1 MTLYAVEYTRPLFC
15 PLEQAW
21 AVNSIATSPW
31 EQVNRRWVQIL
42 SSEGLKMQ
50 SSKYRPSMR
59 KALLKVAY
67 ILTPSSLTFQRDPV
81 LISARTPWGWLIES
95 NCLHMKKFWSRL
107 GADIFSAA
115 EQTSCLSLTPVLAQ
129 PWALRIYYTSASS
142 VAPVTAWDLGLALLW
157 CPVPTRYSCMV

>member
-1 MTLYAVEYTRPLFC
+1 MLDDTVCSRVYKASFLSFETGV
-15 PLEQAW
+15 
-21 AVNSIATSPW
+21 AVNSTATSPW

-50 SSKYRPSMR
+50 SSNYRPSMR

-95 NCLHMKKFWSRL
+95 SCLHVKKFWSRL

-115 EQTSCLSLTPVLAQ
+115 EQTPCSSLTPC
-129 PWALRIYYTSASS
+129 TCSA
-142 VAPVTAWDLGLALLW
+142 LGLTYLLHIRLFCCSSNCLRPW
-157 CPVPTRYSCMV
+157 PGTAVVPSAH